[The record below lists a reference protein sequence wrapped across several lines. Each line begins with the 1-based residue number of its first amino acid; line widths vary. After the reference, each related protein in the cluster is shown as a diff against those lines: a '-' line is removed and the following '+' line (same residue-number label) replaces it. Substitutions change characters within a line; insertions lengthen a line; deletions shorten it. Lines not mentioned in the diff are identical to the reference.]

1 MGQALFSLLRPAYE
15 STPELAALA
24 SEVRAEIESSDML
37 KRQIEFDDR
46 VAQELS
52 ALKLTA
58 SHADAFENLLSEPGL
73 NAHSERSRIGTSKS
87 GAALG
92 RNSQNQPEAQ
102 SKEG

>member
-24 SEVRAEIESSDML
+24 SEARAEIESSDTL

-52 ALKLTA
+52 ALKLTG
-58 SHADAFENLLSEPGL
+58 SHLDALENLLSAPGL
-73 NAHSERSRIGTSKS
+73 HAN
-87 GAALG
+87 
-92 RNSQNQPEAQ
+92 
-102 SKEG
+102 